1 MSKYSHRLPQVHASE
16 GATIMRVFSHS
27 NFDSVPD
34 PMMPAFGQY
43 NESALQRLDL
53 ALVAAAQ
60 HGIRLILVLGNYWPF
75 LGGKSS
81 SYFLDHHPALMV
93 WSCCEPV
100 MLFYVIVV

>member
-1 MSKYSHRLPQVHASE
+1 
-16 GATIMRVFSHS
+16 
-27 NFDSVPD
+27 
-34 PMMPAFGQY
+34 MMPAFGQY
-43 NESALQRLDL
+43 NENALKRLDL
-53 ALVAAAQ
+53 TLVAAAQ